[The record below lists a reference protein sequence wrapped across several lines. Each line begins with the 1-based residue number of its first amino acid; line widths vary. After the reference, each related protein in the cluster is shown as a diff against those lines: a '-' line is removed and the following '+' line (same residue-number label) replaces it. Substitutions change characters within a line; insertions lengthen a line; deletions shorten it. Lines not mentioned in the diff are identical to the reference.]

1 MTSLEGRTARKMAL
15 FDRESAKAAS
25 PAVLDGAVSDPCHRY
40 GGSMC
45 IFGPDG
51 NEIELKA
58 PPD

>member
-1 MTSLEGRTARKMAL
+1 MAL
-15 FDRESAKAAS
+15 FGRESAKAAS